1 MLCNNCGKR
10 EANIKYT
17 ETINGETRKL
27 NLCEECSKKLGIGQ
41 IDFNMPFDFTGFFDD
56 FMEEFRMPEL
66 IPMMGEFENPGIM
79 PIIEEL
85 RIKPIRENM
94 GNNTQNTRS
103 REKIGKTI
111 DEKINNRNA
120 KKENSKKNQKKILQ
134 EKLEKAIKEERYED
148 AAKIRDEITKIN

>member
-10 EANIKYT
+10 EANVKYT
-17 ETINGETRKL
+17 ETINGETRRI

-66 IPMMGEFENPGIM
+66 IPMIGDFEEAR
-79 PIIEEL
+79 IIPV
-85 RIKPIRENM
+85 RKIARK
-94 GNNTQNTRS
+94 NTENTRN
-103 REKIGKTI
+103 REKIGKAI
-111 DEKINNRNA
+111 DKKINNRNA
-120 KKENSKKNQKKILQ
+120 KKENNEKTKKEILQ

-148 AAKIRDEITKIN
+148 AAKIRDEIAKIN

>member
-10 EANIKYT
+10 EANVKYT
-17 ETINGETRKL
+17 ETINGETRRI
-27 NLCEECSKKLGIGQ
+27 NLCEECSKKLGICQ

-66 IPMMGEFENPGIM
+66 IPMIGDFEEAR
-79 PIIEEL
+79 IIPV
-85 RIKPIRENM
+85 RKIARK
-94 GNNTQNTRS
+94 NTENTRN
-103 REKIGKTI
+103 REKIGKAI

-120 KKENSKKNQKKILQ
+120 KKENNEKTKKEILQ

-148 AAKIRDEITKIN
+148 AAKIRDEIAKIN

>member
-10 EANIKYT
+10 EANVKYT
-17 ETINGETRKL
+17 ETINGETRRI

-41 IDFNMPFDFTGFFDD
+41 IDFNMPFDFKGFFDD

-66 IPMMGEFENPGIM
+66 IPMIGDFEEAR
-79 PIIEEL
+79 IIPV
-85 RIKPIRENM
+85 RKIARR
-94 GNNTQNTRS
+94 NTENTRN
-103 REKIGKTI
+103 REKIGKAI

-120 KKENSKKNQKKILQ
+120 KKENNEKTKKEILQ

-148 AAKIRDEITKIN
+148 AAKIRDEIAKIN

>member
-10 EANIKYT
+10 EANVKYT
-17 ETINGETRKL
+17 ETINGETRRI

-66 IPMMGEFENPGIM
+66 IPMIGNFEEAR
-79 PIIEEL
+79 IIPV
-85 RIKPIRENM
+85 RKIARR
-94 GNNTQNTRS
+94 NTENTRN
-103 REKIGKTI
+103 REKIGKAI

-120 KKENSKKNQKKILQ
+120 KKENNEKTKKEILQ

-148 AAKIRDEITKIN
+148 AAKIRDEIAKIN

>member
-10 EANIKYT
+10 EANVKYT
-17 ETINGETRKL
+17 ETINGETRRI
-27 NLCEECSKKLGIGQ
+27 NLCEEFSKKLGIGQ

-66 IPMMGEFENPGIM
+66 IPMIGDFEEAR
-79 PIIEEL
+79 IIPV
-85 RIKPIRENM
+85 RKIARK
-94 GNNTQNTRS
+94 NTENTRN
-103 REKIGKTI
+103 REKIGKAI

-120 KKENSKKNQKKILQ
+120 KKENNEKTKKEILQ

-148 AAKIRDEITKIN
+148 AAKIRDEIAKIN

>member
-10 EANIKYT
+10 EANVKYT
-17 ETINGETRKL
+17 ETINGETRRI
-27 NLCEECSKKLGIGQ
+27 NLCEVCSKKLGIGQ

-66 IPMMGEFENPGIM
+66 IPMIGDFEEAR
-79 PIIEEL
+79 IIPV
-85 RIKPIRENM
+85 RKIARK
-94 GNNTQNTRS
+94 NTENTRN
-103 REKIGKTI
+103 REKIGKAI

-120 KKENSKKNQKKILQ
+120 KKENNEKTKKEILQ

-148 AAKIRDEITKIN
+148 AAKIRDEIAKIN

>member
-10 EANIKYT
+10 EANVKYT
-17 ETINGETRKL
+17 ETINGETRRI

-66 IPMMGEFENPGIM
+66 IPMIGDFEEAR
-79 PIIEEL
+79 IIPV
-85 RIKPIRENM
+85 RKIARK
-94 GNNTQNTRS
+94 NTENTRN
-103 REKIGKTI
+103 REKIGKAI

-120 KKENSKKNQKKILQ
+120 KKENNEKTKKEILQ

-148 AAKIRDEITKIN
+148 AAKIRDEIAKIN

>member
-10 EANIKYT
+10 EANVKYT

-66 IPMMGEFENPGIM
+66 IPMMGDFEEAR
-79 PIIEEL
+79 IIPVR
-85 RIKPIRENM
+85 RITRR
-94 GNNTQNTRS
+94 NTESTRS

-120 KKENSKKNQKKILQ
+120 KKENNEKTQKEILQ

-148 AAKIRDEITKIN
+148 AAKIRDEIAKIN

>member
-10 EANIKYT
+10 EANVKYT
-17 ETINGETRKL
+17 ETINGETRRI

-66 IPMMGEFENPGIM
+66 IPMIGDFEEAR
-79 PIIEEL
+79 IIPV
-85 RIKPIRENM
+85 RKIARR
-94 GNNTQNTRS
+94 NTENTRN
-103 REKIGKTI
+103 REKIGKAI

-120 KKENSKKNQKKILQ
+120 KKENNEKTKK
-134 EKLEKAIKEERYED
+134 EIK
-148 AAKIRDEITKIN
+148 T

>member
-10 EANIKYT
+10 EANVKYT
-17 ETINGETRKL
+17 ETINGETRRI

-66 IPMMGEFENPGIM
+66 IPMIGDFEEAR
-79 PIIEEL
+79 IIPV
-85 RIKPIRENM
+85 RKIARK
-94 GNNTQNTRS
+94 NTENTRN
-103 REKIGKTI
+103 REKIGKAI
-111 DEKINNRNA
+111 DGKINNRNA
-120 KKENSKKNQKKILQ
+120 KKENSKKTQKEILQ

-148 AAKIRDEITKIN
+148 AAKIRDEIAKIN

>member
-10 EANIKYT
+10 EANVKYT
-17 ETINGETRKL
+17 ETINGETRRL

-66 IPMMGEFENPGIM
+66 IPMIGDFEEAR
-79 PIIEEL
+79 IIPVR
-85 RIKPIRENM
+85 RITRSNTENA
-94 GNNTQNTRS
+94 RS

-120 KKENSKKNQKKILQ
+120 KKENNEKTQKEILQ
-134 EKLEKAIKEERYED
+134 EKLEKYMLNIIKEQ
-148 AAKIRDEITKIN
+148 K

>member
-10 EANIKYT
+10 EANVKYT
-17 ETINGETRKL
+17 ETINGETRRI

-66 IPMMGEFENPGIM
+66 IPMIGDFEEAR
-79 PIIEEL
+79 IIPV
-85 RIKPIRENM
+85 RKIARR
-94 GNNTQNTRS
+94 NTENTRN
-103 REKIGKTI
+103 REKIGKAI
-111 DEKINNRNA
+111 DKKINNRNA
-120 KKENSKKNQKKILQ
+120 KKENNEKTKKEILQ

-148 AAKIRDEITKIN
+148 AAKIRDEIAKIN

>member
-10 EANIKYT
+10 EANVKYT
-17 ETINGETRKL
+17 ETINGETRRL

-41 IDFNMPFDFTGFFDD
+41 IDFSMPFDFTGFFDD

-66 IPMMGEFENPGIM
+66 IPMIGDFEEAR
-79 PIIEEL
+79 IIPVR
-85 RIKPIRENM
+85 RITRR
-94 GNNTQNTRS
+94 NTENTRS

-111 DEKINNRNA
+111 DEKINNRNV
-120 KKENSKKNQKKILQ
+120 KKESNEKTQKEILQ

-148 AAKIRDEITKIN
+148 AAKIRDEIAKIN

>member
-10 EANIKYT
+10 EANVKYT
-17 ETINGETRKL
+17 ETINGETRRI

-66 IPMMGEFENPGIM
+66 IPMIGDFEEAR
-79 PIIEEL
+79 IIPV
-85 RIKPIRENM
+85 RKIARR
-94 GNNTQNTRS
+94 NTENTRN
-103 REKIGKTI
+103 REKIGKAI

-120 KKENSKKNQKKILQ
+120 KKENSKKTQKEILQ

-148 AAKIRDEITKIN
+148 AAKIRDEIAKIN

>member
-10 EANIKYT
+10 EANVKYT
-17 ETINGETRKL
+17 ETINGETRRI

-66 IPMMGEFENPGIM
+66 IPMIGDFEEVR
-79 PIIEEL
+79 IIPV
-85 RIKPIRENM
+85 RKIARR
-94 GNNTQNTRS
+94 NTENTRN
-103 REKIGKTI
+103 REKIGKAI

-120 KKENSKKNQKKILQ
+120 KKENNEKTKKEILQ

-148 AAKIRDEITKIN
+148 AAKIRDEIAKIN

>member
-10 EANIKYT
+10 EANVKYT
-17 ETINGETRKL
+17 ETINGETRRI

-66 IPMMGEFENPGIM
+66 IPMIGDFEEAR
-79 PIIEEL
+79 IIPV
-85 RIKPIRENM
+85 RKIARR
-94 GNNTQNTRS
+94 NTENTRN
-103 REKIGKTI
+103 REKIGKAI

-120 KKENSKKNQKKILQ
+120 KKENNEKTKKEILQ

-148 AAKIRDEITKIN
+148 AAKIRDEIAKIN